1 MKIISEVK
9 LSEQQIKDYRGK
21 GYEIYYGYENPVIKN
36 GESVGFILDTMYK
49 STIDRIVS
57 LLYRKNKS
65 KITILYEDKK
75 YSLMIPEDWEQKY
88 YDQSNHKWIKIQHPI
103 LEAYLGKRAEYF
115 EELALKKA
123 KDATSIMLEYFKEEI
138 PSDLEQFL
146 RAFAPLYDIDVDY
159 ESTDN
164 MLRAYANIKFYIDNG
179 IEYSKDIIGQEPGE
193 GNPFE
198 IIAFGDDT
206 YLEDYIYKESYSL

>member
-9 LSEQQIKDYRGK
+9 LSNEQIKNYRGK
-21 GYEIYYGYENPVIKN
+21 GYEVYYGYENPIIKN

-65 KITILYEDKK
+65 KITILYEDKQ

-88 YDQSNHKWIKIQHPI
+88 YDQSQHKWIKIQHPI

-123 KDATSIMLEYFKEEI
+123 KDSTSIMLEYFKQEI
-138 PSDLEQFL
+138 PNDLEQFL
-146 RAFAPLYDIDVDY
+146 RAFAPLYDVDVDY
-159 ESTDN
+159 ESTDS

-179 IEYSKDIIGQEPGE
+179 IEYSRDIIGQEPGE

-198 IIAFGDDT
+198 VISFGDDT

>member
-9 LSEQQIKDYRGK
+9 LSNEQIKNYRGK
-21 GYEIYYGYENPVIKN
+21 GYEVYYGYENPVIKN

-49 STIDRIVS
+49 STIDRIVA

-65 KITILYEDKK
+65 KITILYEDKQ

-88 YDQSNHKWIKIQHPI
+88 YDQSQHKWIKIQHPI

-123 KDATSIMLEYFKEEI
+123 KDSTSIMLEYFKQKI
-138 PSDLEQFL
+138 PNDLEQFL

-179 IEYSKDIIGQEPGE
+179 IEYSRDIIGQEPGE

-198 IIAFGDDT
+198 VISFGDDT

>member
-9 LSEQQIKDYRGK
+9 LSEEQIKNYRGK
-21 GYEIYYGYENPVIKN
+21 GYEIYYGYENPIIKT

-49 STIDRIVS
+49 TTIDRIVS
-57 LLYRKNKS
+57 LLYRKTKS
-65 KITILYEDKK
+65 KITILYQDKQ

-123 KDATSIMLEYFKEEI
+123 QDSTSIMLEYFNQEI
-138 PSDLEQFL
+138 PNDLEQFV
-146 RAFAPLYDIDVDY
+146 RAFAPLYDINVDY
-159 ESTDN
+159 ESTDE

-179 IEYSKDIIGQEPGE
+179 IEYSRDIIGQEPGE

-198 IIAFGDDT
+198 VISFGDDT
-206 YLEDYIYKESYSL
+206 YLEDYIYKEQVSI